1 MMSCSSTHKKRNN
14 FRGRSNWGLW
24 YRRHITLLVALP
36 VCLSLTACGNPRR
49 HSAKRSTEKPLL
61 TASPNPLPPG
71 DPDQRVASTQ
81 ITWDT
86 GDGTIGELYVKIDRE
101 DERFVGRAP
110 SGEMKIDWIQF
121 DSLYQ
126 FRLYSK
132 KRSKLLAT
140 LTVTRDD

>member
-1 MMSCSSTHKKRNN
+1 MHKKRNN
-14 FRGRSNWGLW
+14 FRRRSNWGL
-24 YRRHITLLVALP
+24 RCRCHITLLVALP
-36 VCLSLTACGNPRR
+36 VCLFLTACGKAQR
-49 HSAKRSTEKPLL
+49 HSAKRSTEQPLL
-61 TASPNPLPPG
+61 TASPNPLPSG

-81 ITWDT
+81 ITWNT

-101 DERFVGRAP
+101 EERFVDRAP

-132 KRSKLLAT
+132 KRSRLLAT